1 MLIDISNINKA
12 FIVIIII
19 TITSDSVVIG
29 LIDFHTAAAISREL
43 AFLHNQV
50 KFWQDFTFAFWSW
63 FLTGWTDR
71 WHRKPHNNYHYSVF
85 IIYTSDILTSG

>member
-29 LIDFHTAAAISREL
+29 LIAFHTAAAISREL
-43 AFLHNQV
+43 AVLHNQV

-85 IIYTSDILTSG
+85 IVYTSDILTSG

>member
-1 MLIDISNINKA
+1 MLIDISSINKA
-12 FIVIIII
+12 FIVIII

-50 KFWQDFTFAFWSW
+50 KFREDFTFAF
-63 FLTGWTDR
+63 
-71 WHRKPHNNYHYSVF
+71 
-85 IIYTSDILTSG
+85 

>member
-1 MLIDISNINKA
+1 MVNNPRFARVREKLMSWTSCKDQHCIMLIDISNINEA

-50 KFWQDFTFAFWSW
+50 KFRQDFTFAF
-63 FLTGWTDR
+63 
-71 WHRKPHNNYHYSVF
+71 
-85 IIYTSDILTSG
+85 

>member
-1 MLIDISNINKA
+1 MLIDISNINEA

-50 KFWQDFTFAFWSW
+50 KFRQDFTFAF
-63 FLTGWTDR
+63 
-71 WHRKPHNNYHYSVF
+71 
-85 IIYTSDILTSG
+85 

>member
-1 MLIDISNINKA
+1 MLIDIPSINKA
-12 FIVIIII
+12 FNIIIII
-19 TITSDSVVIG
+19 TITSDWLVIG
-29 LIDFHTAAAISREL
+29 LIDSHTAAAISREL

-63 FLTGWTDR
+63 FLTGLTDR
-71 WHRKPHNNYHYSVF
+71 WHRKPHNNYQYSVF